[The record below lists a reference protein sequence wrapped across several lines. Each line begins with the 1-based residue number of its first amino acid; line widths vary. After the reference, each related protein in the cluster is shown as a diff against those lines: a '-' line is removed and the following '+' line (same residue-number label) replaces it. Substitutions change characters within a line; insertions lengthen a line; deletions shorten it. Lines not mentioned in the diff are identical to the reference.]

1 MAEIRILNLNQNA
14 QITCGILS
22 ETGEDISKRL
32 QKLMSQIKGQFMC
45 DDGKAIDY
53 NGTRN
58 SKVFAQYLEECSRL
72 VNVDLEKLTDQ
83 QKMSFFISIFCY
95 LSHSVAIRA
104 LIRPSLYGRELPGH
118 TAKNATDLL
127 QIVNFT
133 SLLQLQTGC

>member
-32 QKLMSQIKGQFMC
+32 QKLMLQIKGQFMF

-58 SKVFAQYLEECSRL
+58 SDVFAQYLEGCSRL

-83 QKMSFFISIFCY
+83 QKMAFFISIFC
-95 LSHSVAIRA
+95 
-104 LIRPSLYGRELPGH
+104 LP
-118 TAKNATDLL
+118 KP
-127 QIVNFT
+127 
-133 SLLQLQTGC
+133 